1 MCHNQLFESIISQVL
16 LQKLNTGLVSQEIL
30 VLTLHHPGVAG
41 TTEME
46 DKWMKD
52 EVIIRAN
59 DLLQNSVILFLKGS
73 YEHVVESINCGEGST
88 PPNSPA
94 AMNHE
99 RPVTIVLLMNG
110 FNKLDKVGDIL
121 HNLVVR
127 PEFEMHVLD
136 TFLFSLNMKYDSYRY
151 VN

>member
-1 MCHNQLFESIISQVL
+1 MLHQKCDTGFISKEV
-16 LQKLNTGLVSQEIL
+16 L
-30 VLTLHHPGVAG
+30 VLALDHPGVAG
-41 TTEME
+41 ATKVEH
-46 DKWMKD
+46 KGMKD
-52 EVIIRAN
+52 EVIIRTN

-73 YEHVVESINCGEGST
+73 YEHVVESIYCGEGST

-99 RPVTIVLLMNG
+99 RPVAMVLLMNG